1 MSFIPTV
8 AGGLI
13 DIAAA
18 GNAADAQSGGATQ
31 SIATDAAATAAGN
44 AGIGTAAGLATAGLN
59 PYATSGAGATT
70 QLSTGLAPG
79 GNLSGDFT
87 NADMIAND
95 PGYQFRIDQ
104 GEQAMQRAQD
114 AAGISGGGAAK
125 QLIDYGQQA
134 GSSEYQ
140 NAFNRFT
147 AQRQN
152 TVGNLQTLAN
162 QGQSAANQ
170 QGAFGTT
177 AANQQAGY
185 GNTAGEYQGN
195 AQVFSGNA
203 QATGIINKA
212 NAYNGMLNGIAQ
224 STTGQTVLGG
234 IDKTIQNNLPT
245 WLGGGGTGGL
255 NPTIPDI
262 PPGTLPGTTGIGG

>member
-13 DIAAA
+13 DIAASSTAANDQVA
-18 GNAADAQSGGATQ
+18 GAQNAINTVAP
-31 SIATDAAATAAGN
+31 ATAAGN

-59 PYATSGAGATT
+59 PYATSGAGATQ

-87 NADMIAND
+87 DADMIAND

-104 GEQAMQRAQD
+104 GTQALQRAQ
-114 AAGISGGGAAK
+114 AASGVSGGGAAK
-125 QLIDYGQQA
+125 QLIDYGQGA
-134 GSSEYQ
+134 ASSEYQ

-152 TVGNLQTLAN
+152 SVQNLQTLAN
-162 QGQSAANQ
+162 SGQTAATAQG
-170 QGAFGTT
+170 GFGTT
-177 AANQQAGY
+177 AANEQAGY
-185 GNTAGEYQGN
+185 GQTGAQYVGNAQTFQGN
-195 AQVFSGNA
+195 AL
-203 QATGIINKA
+203 ATGEINKA

-224 STTGQTVLGG
+224 STTGQTILGG
-234 IDKTIQNNLPT
+234 IDTAIKNNLPG
-245 WLGGGGTGGL
+245 WLGGTGT
-255 NPTIPDI
+255 
-262 PPGTLPGTTGIGG
+262 GTTGSTPVDPGLPPGWDTNGVA